1 MPQTKRKTAAVGLV
15 APAKAAKP
23 RARNRLNREAIVAEA
38 VAMVSEG
45 ALEALTLRG
54 LAERLGTSPMS
65 LYTYFRSRDAL
76 LNALA
81 DHVFALFE
89 VPPSA
94 GTWQDDVRNW
104 LHATY
109 NHFLQHPIAP
119 KVIVW
124 DGHVCPAWLKTWFPI
139 ARLLKEQG
147 LEGQR
152 LAFAM
157 SWFTTAAMGFITS
170 RIDSP
175 AKHKLSMIAHI
186 EGLDETDER
195 LAVELWLHFQ
205 NVDQKAALE
214 FGFDVLVRGLEA
226 IIRGESPWLPNSF
239 IA

>member
-1 MPQTKRKTAAVGLV
+1 MPQTKRKMPEIELE
-15 APAKAAKP
+15 APARSPKP
-23 RARNRLNREAIVAEA
+23 RARRRLSREAIVAEA
-38 VAMVSEG
+38 AAMVSEG

-89 VPPSA
+89 VPASA
-94 GTWQDDVRNW
+94 PTWQENVRNW
-104 LHATY
+104 LQATHD
-109 NHFLQHPIAP
+109 HFIRHPIAP
-119 KVIVW
+119 KVILW

-147 LEGQR
+147 VQGAR

-175 AKHKLSMIAHI
+175 AKHRLSTIAYI
-186 EGLDETDER
+186 DGLDEDDER

-205 NVDQKAALE
+205 NVDQRAALE
-214 FGFDVLVRGLEA
+214 FGFDVIIHGLEA
-226 IIRGESPWLPNSF
+226 IVRGESPPS
-239 IA
+239 